1 MDLVNTGPQMLT
13 YGKEVEIGIKFG
25 GYKAKILKEG
35 GEIRVCVENSRFI
48 RSKNILSCMNKK

>member
-1 MDLVNTGPQMLT
+1 MLT
-13 YGKEVEIGIKFG
+13 YGKEVEIGIKFS